1 MANKTIIGARIKQL
15 REEKGKTQEELA
27 NVLGLNKST
36 IQRYETAKIEKIKLP
51 VIEAIAQ
58 ELDVNPEWLSDKTDI
73 RLSYNSNSSEHQS
86 KIQKIPYSE
95 ADCSRVPLIG
105 RVAAGYSCLA
115 EENISEYILTDS
127 DILKDGYDYF
137 WLKVKG
143 DSMEPTLLEG
153 DLVLVRAQ
161 NVLETPCLAVV
172 TVDQEDGLVKYV
184 DIDTHKITLNSVN
197 PYYPPRIFAD
207 KEMNRV
213 SVVGQV
219 VESKRRY

>member
-1 MANKTIIGARIKQL
+1 MLDLKQRRIELGLTMLDVAKLVGVSEATISRYESGNIKNMRRDRIDKYAKALQVSPSDFL
-15 REEKGKTQEELA
+15 DINEEKNEL
-27 NVLGLNKST
+27 K
-36 IQRYETAKIEKIKLP
+36 
-51 VIEAIAQ
+51 
-58 ELDVNPEWLSDKTDI
+58 
-73 RLSYNSNSSEHQS
+73 
-86 KIQKIPYSE
+86 KIPYSE

>member
-1 MANKTIIGARIKQL
+1 
-15 REEKGKTQEELA
+15 
-27 NVLGLNKST
+27 
-36 IQRYETAKIEKIKLP
+36 
-51 VIEAIAQ
+51 
-58 ELDVNPEWLSDKTDI
+58 
-73 RLSYNSNSSEHQS
+73 
-86 KIQKIPYSE
+86 
-95 ADCSRVPLIG
+95 
-105 RVAAGYSCLA
+105 
-115 EENISEYILTDS
+115 
-127 DILKDGYDYF
+127 
-137 WLKVKG
+137 
-143 DSMEPTLLEG
+143 MEPTLLEG

>member
-1 MANKTIIGARIKQL
+1 MTVADNLKNERKKSGLSQKEFADKLGMNARTYASYERGERDIS
-15 REEKGKTQEELA
+15 TA
-27 NVLGLNKST
+27 VLLSICKALDISSDILLGTNS
-36 IQRYETAKIEKIKLP
+36 P
-51 VIEAIAQ
+51 AQ
-58 ELDVNPEWLSDKTDI
+58 EPQIK
-73 RLSYNSNSSEHQS
+73 
-86 KIQKIPYSE
+86 KIPYSE

-197 PYYPPRIFAD
+197 PCYPPRIFAD

>member
-1 MANKTIIGARIKQL
+1 MTVADNLKNERKKSGLSQKEFADKLGMNARTYASYERGERDIS
-15 REEKGKTQEELA
+15 TA
-27 NVLGLNKST
+27 VLLSICKALDISSDILLGTNS
-36 IQRYETAKIEKIKLP
+36 Q
-51 VIEAIAQ
+51 AQ
-58 ELDVNPEWLSDKTDI
+58 EPHIK
-73 RLSYNSNSSEHQS
+73 
-86 KIQKIPYSE
+86 KIPYSE

>member
-1 MANKTIIGARIKQL
+1 MLDLKQRRIELGLTMLDVAKLVGVSEATISRYGSGNIKNMRRDRIDKYAKALQVSPSDFL
-15 REEKGKTQEELA
+15 DINEEKNEL
-27 NVLGLNKST
+27 K
-36 IQRYETAKIEKIKLP
+36 
-51 VIEAIAQ
+51 
-58 ELDVNPEWLSDKTDI
+58 
-73 RLSYNSNSSEHQS
+73 
-86 KIQKIPYSE
+86 KIPYSE
-95 ADCSRVPLIG
+95 ADCARVPLIG

>member
-1 MANKTIIGARIKQL
+1 MTFGERVLAL
-15 REEKGKTQEELA
+15 RTEKGMTQDELA
-27 NVLGLNKST
+27 IAVGYKSRST
-36 IQRYETAKIEKIKLP
+36 IAKIEAGERDPHQSMIA
-51 VIEAIAQ
+51 AIAKA
-58 ELDVNPEWLSDKTDI
+58 LDTTPAYLMGREKTEHSTDKDKVD
-73 RLSYNSNSSEHQS
+73 L
-86 KIQKIPYSE
+86 KIPYSE
-95 ADCSRVPLIG
+95 ADCARVPLIG
-105 RVAAGYSCLA
+105 RVAAGYSCFA